1 MRNAWHQYRSITK
14 GWTLAF
20 DSVLLGLAIFDLA
33 LIPSRL
39 DRWSEYTL
47 SALFILAVILC
58 GIQARYITANRNA
71 VIYARRMTDLMAE
84 NDAILTTRHS
94 AGIDIRPVTVQPG
107 PIPIDE
113 DAVFTDHIVIQRGMD
128 MDGNTITVYNATTT
142 LDNITEL
149 GMVEWARNWVRNKTR
164 EEY

>member
-1 MRNAWHQYRSITK
+1 MRDLWHQYRSITNK
-14 GWTLAF
+14 WRLAF
-20 DSVLLGLAIFDLA
+20 DLTLLGLAIFDLA

-47 SALFILAVILC
+47 SALFVLAVILC
-58 GIQARYITANRNA
+58 GIQARYITANRHA
-71 VIYARRMTDLMAE
+71 IIYANNMTELMAE

-94 AGIDIRPVTVQPG
+94 TGIDIRPVTTRPS
-107 PIPIDE
+107 PNLIDE
-113 DAVFTDHIVIQRGMD
+113 DAVFTDHIVILRGMD
-128 MDGNTITVYNATTT
+128 MDGNTITAYTASDT

-149 GMVEWARNWVRNKTR
+149 GMVEWARTWARDKTR

>member
-20 DSVLLGLAIFDLA
+20 DLILLALAIFDLA
-33 LIPSRL
+33 LIFARPSR
-39 DRWSEYTL
+39 WEEYTL
-47 SALFILAVILC
+47 SALFILAIIWC
-58 GIQARYITANRNA
+58 GIQSRYITANRHA
-71 VIYARRMTDLMAE
+71 VIYANNMTELMAE

-149 GMVEWARNWVRNKTR
+149 GMVEWARNWVRDKTR

>member
-1 MRNAWHQYRSITK
+1 MRTLWHQYRSITNK
-14 GWTLAF
+14 WLLAF
-20 DSVLLGLAIFDLA
+20 DLTLLALAIFDLA

-47 SALFILAVILC
+47 SALFVLAVIWC
-58 GIQARYITANRNA
+58 GIQSRYITANRHA
-71 VIYARRMTDLMAE
+71 IIYARSMTELMAE

-94 AGIDIRPVTVQPG
+94 TGIDIRPVTARPG
-107 PIPIDE
+107 PNLIDE
-113 DAVFTDHIVIQRGMD
+113 DAVFTDHIIIQRGLD
-128 MDGNTITVYNATTT
+128 LDGNTITAYTASDT

-149 GMVEWARNWVRNKTR
+149 GMVEWARTWARDKTR

>member
-1 MRNAWHQYRSITK
+1 MCTLWHQYRSITNR
-14 GWTLAF
+14 WLLAF
-20 DSVLLGLAIFDLA
+20 DLTLLGLAIFDLA

-47 SALFILAVILC
+47 SALFVLAVIWC
-58 GIQARYITANRNA
+58 GIQSRYITANRNA
-71 VIYARRMTDLMAE
+71 VIYANNMTELMAE

-94 AGIDIRPVTVQPG
+94 TGIDIRPVTVQPG

-128 MDGNTITVYNATTT
+128 MDGNTITAYNATTT

-149 GMVEWARNWVRNKTR
+149 GMVEWARNWVRDRTR

>member
-1 MRNAWHQYRSITK
+1 MCTLWHQYRSITNR
-14 GWTLAF
+14 WLLAF
-20 DSVLLGLAIFDLA
+20 DLTLLGLAIFDLA

-47 SALFILAVILC
+47 SALFVLAVIWC
-58 GIQARYITANRNA
+58 GIQSRYITANRNA
-71 VIYARRMTDLMAE
+71 VNYAHNMLGLMAE
-84 NDAILTTRHS
+84 NDTILTTRHS

-128 MDGNTITVYNATTT
+128 MDGNTITAYNATTT

-149 GMVEWARNWVRNKTR
+149 GMVEWARNWVRDRTR